1 MKKIL
6 SILTIAI
13 CVVSMTSCTDNEKAR
28 NYGGTETINLD
39 PNLKVVNV
47 TWKEND
53 IWILT
58 KPMVATDSAET
69 WTFQEKSSM
78 GVYEGK
84 IILVE
89 SKQ

>member
-6 SILTIAI
+6 SMI
-13 CVVSMTSCTDNEKAR
+13 CIVAVCAMTSCTDNDKAR

-39 PNLKVVNV
+39 PNVKVITM

-58 KPMVATDSAET
+58 KPMKQTDSAET
-69 WTFQEKSSM
+69 VTFQEKSSM

-84 IILVE
+84 IVVVE
-89 SKQ
+89 SKN